1 MRAQA
6 VPSPLARGVVE
17 RAWRGYVGAF
27 DGVSAARIAAV
38 AAIGVAICVAT
49 GLAHVYAAGFVL
61 VMVPTALVA
70 LKSVH
75 RAAVAIALT
84 SPVVALGSINLG
96 FHFLPSYP
104 LIAAGLI
111 GVIWRR
117 EWRMLTVRGVD
128 VVLLSFGAIATAV
141 TMSNLGVYPSTTVVG
156 ATGAN
161 SVHLRPIA
169 QLTAL
174 LAMIA
179 LYAVIRIGVR
189 RRDDLCAVL
198 RALFVATAF
207 VAVYAAYQVI
217 GRQLDLPYTFV
228 NERRSASTLPVD
240 LGYIRPNS
248 TLTEAST
255 LAQFAFIALFL
266 GVAWLVRRPA
276 NEWPRRRTA
285 VFLAAVGS
293 LLVFASLSKA
303 AWVAGGICLPVVV
316 WELTRKRSPTIA
328 ACAAAAGAIA
338 ATAILRT
345 QAHALDFASLIDS
358 ERYVRV
364 GYWIAAVK
372 TAAQH
377 PLGVGVGNF
386 PFYYPQY
393 APLSPRYEYLS
404 QLADSHNLLLEAAAE
419 TGLLGAALLLTFVLV
434 LLISGFQIA
443 LTTTETSLR
452 LVALAL
458 VGAFATGALMHLTY
472 SYFYFPFEW
481 VLIGTLAAIPQ
492 IASSPR

>member
-1 MRAQA
+1 
-6 VPSPLARGVVE
+6 
-17 RAWRGYVGAF
+17 
-27 DGVSAARIAAV
+27 
-38 AAIGVAICVAT
+38 
-49 GLAHVYAAGFVL
+49 
-61 VMVPTALVA
+61 
-70 LKSVH
+70 
-75 RAAVAIALT
+75 
-84 SPVVALGSINLG
+84 
-96 FHFLPSYP
+96 
-104 LIAAGLI
+104 
-111 GVIWRR
+111 
-117 EWRMLTVRGVD
+117 
-128 VVLLSFGAIATAV
+128 
-141 TMSNLGVYPSTTVVG
+141 
-156 ATGAN
+156 
-161 SVHLRPIA
+161 
-169 QLTAL
+169 
-174 LAMIA
+174 MIA

-207 VAVYAAYQVI
+207 VAAYAAYQVI

-266 GVAWLVRRPA
+266 GVAWLVRGPA

-285 VFLAAVGS
+285 VFLAVIGS

-303 AWVAGGICLPVVV
+303 AWVAGGICLPLVV
-316 WELTRKRSPTIA
+316 WALTRKRSPTIA

-419 TGLLGAALLLTFVLV
+419 TGLLGAAVLLAFVLA

-443 LTTTETSLR
+443 LTTTEGSLR

-458 VGAFATGALMHLTY
+458 VGAFSTGALMHLTY

>member
-1 MRAQA
+1 MRAKTVSNPFA
-6 VPSPLARGVVE
+6 HGGVE
-17 RAWRGYVGAF
+17 RAWRGYVRAF
-27 DGVSAARIAAV
+27 DGTSAAPIAAV
-38 AAIGVAICVAT
+38 AAIGVTIGVAT
-49 GLAHVYAAGFVL
+49 ALAHVYAAGFL
-61 VMVPTALVA
+61 VVTVPTVLVA
-70 LKSVH
+70 LTSAR

-84 SPVVALGSINLG
+84 SPVVALGSIDLG
-96 FHFLPSYP
+96 FHLLPSYP

-117 EWRMLTVRGVD
+117 EWRTLTVRGVD
-128 VVLLSFGAIATAV
+128 VVLLAFGAIATAV
-141 TMSNLGVYPSTTVVG
+141 TMFNLGVYPGTTVVG

-189 RRDDLCAVL
+189 RRDNLWAVL

-207 VAVYAAYQVI
+207 VAAYAAYQVI

-228 NERRSASTLPVD
+228 NERRGASTLPVNVD
-240 LGYIRPNS
+240 YIRPNS

-266 GVAWLVRRPA
+266 GVAWLVCRPT
-276 NEWPRRRTA
+276 NEWPARRA
-285 VFLAAVGS
+285 AMFLAVAGS
-293 LLVFASLSKA
+293 LLIFASLSKA
-303 AWVAGGICLPVVV
+303 AWVAAAICLPVIV
-316 WELTRKRSPTIA
+316 WQLTQRHSRAFA
-328 ACAAAAGAIA
+328 ASAAAGAAVA
-338 ATAILRT
+338 ATAFLRT
-345 QAHALDFASLIDS
+345 HALSLAPLIES
-358 ERYVRV
+358 ERYVRA
-364 GYWIAAVK
+364 GYWIAAIK

-393 APLSPRYEYLS
+393 APLSPRYEYLA
-404 QLADSHNLLLEAAAE
+404 QLADAHNLFLEASAE
-419 TGLLGAALLLTFVLV
+419 TGILGAALFLTFVLA
-434 LLISGFQIA
+434 LLVSGFRVA
-443 LTTTETSLR
+443 AMARDTTLR
-452 LVALAL
+452 PVALAL
-458 VGAFATGALMHLTY
+458 VGALAASALMHLTY

-481 VLIGTLAAIPQ
+481 VLIGILAAIPQ
-492 IASSPR
+492 VASSPR